1 MSTKALLTAAL
12 TVGLTA
18 LAHAGPSGPAVSPA
32 ASAEQAGS
40 PNQPPL
46 GGPTFATSS
55 ASPASPAPI
64 QYYYHYHRYHYA
76 YHYHRYHYAYHYHS
90 YHYAYHYHSYHYAY
104 HYHSDHYAYHHM
116 PHRTVALIRHRPA

>member
-1 MSTKALLTAAL
+1 LSTKALLTAAL

-32 ASAEQAGS
+32 ASPEQAGS

-55 ASPASPAPI
+55 ASPASLASPAPT
-64 QYYYHYHRYHYA
+64 QHYYHYHRYHYA
-76 YHYHRYHYAYHYHS
+76 YHYHRYHYAYH
-90 YHYAYHYHSYHYAY
+90 
-104 HYHSDHYAYHHM
+104 HM
-116 PHRTVALIRHRPA
+116 HQRTVALIRHRPA